1 MFAHGFSSFDLE
13 VKAVASRIYPHSRKQ
28 VFRALA
34 RDRSR
39 QLGSL
44 LIPLGLWAPTVNA
57 LPSFARQTG
66 EDCASCH
73 VGGFGPQLTPHG
85 SRFKLSGYTDTD
97 GKSGK
102 LPFSAMAVGSWTQ
115 ISKDLSEDAGP
126 HNGPNDNASL
136 DEAAVFLAGRLSDKV
151 GSFTQVTYS
160 GVDRN
165 VALDNMDVRYAL
177 PLTLAGKDSLIGVT
191 VNNNP
196 TVTDPFNTLPAWRFP
211 YAASEL
217 APGGAAAP
225 LIVDGLGQQVVG
237 ASIYAFWNDMLYA
250 EAGGYRSL
258 SHQSLRAL
266 GASDELGRTPGLT
279 SYWRLAYLND
289 RRWQNFTAGV
299 FGLNSRIQPDR
310 IDGPENKYN
319 DVGVDASYQ
328 FLGTRE
334 HIASIYSSYI
344 HEDQKLNASYANGDA
359 ADRTGRLSEFLLNV
373 SYYYDQTW
381 GLTVGRFDTKGSRDA
396 GLYAAEPDGGSRL
409 ASPNTAGYIVQADWS
424 PWGKED
430 SWNAPWANL
439 RLGAQYVIYQRFNG
453 AEEDYDGAGRD
464 ASDNNTL
471 FLFAWTSF

>member
-1 MFAHGFSSFDLE
+1 MALQMR
-13 VKAVASRIYPHSRKQ
+13 APSRNRIVRP
-28 VFRALA
+28 LA
-34 RDRSR
+34 GIWLK
-39 QLGSL
+39 QLGPL
-44 LIPLGLWAPTVNA
+44 LILLGCGVGTAHA

-97 GKSGK
+97 GKGGK
-102 LPFSAMAVGSWTQ
+102 VPVSAMAVGSWTQ

-136 DEAAVFLAGRLSDKV
+136 DEAAAFLAGRLSDNI

-177 PLTLAGKDSLIGVT
+177 PLTLGGKDSLIGVT

-196 TVTDPFNTLPAWRFP
+196 TVTDPFSTLPAWRFP

-225 LIVDGLGQQVVG
+225 LIVDGLGQQVMG

-266 GASDELGRTPGLT
+266 GESDDLGRTPGLT

-289 RRWQNFTAGV
+289 RRRQNFSAGV
-299 FGLNSRIQPDR
+299 FGLNSRVQPDR
-310 IDGPENKYN
+310 IEGPENKYN

-359 ADRTGRLSEFLLNV
+359 ADHTGQLTEFLLNA

-396 GLYAAEPDGGSRL
+396 GLYAPEPDGGSRL
-409 ASPNTAGYIVQADWS
+409 ASPNTAGYILQADWS

-453 AEEDYDGAGRD
+453 AKDDYDGVGRD
-464 ASDNNTL
+464 AGDNNTL

>member
-1 MFAHGFSSFDLE
+1 MASKMPVRPGIQIFHGIS
-13 VKAVASRIYPHSRKQ
+13 
-28 VFRALA
+28 
-34 RDRSR
+34 RSR
-39 QLGSL
+39 SL
-44 LIPLGLWAPTVNA
+44 QALSALIPFALWIPTAHA

-66 EDCASCH
+66 EECAACH

-97 GKSGK
+97 GKGGK
-102 LPFSAMAVGSWTQ
+102 LPLSAMVVGSWTQ
-115 ISKDLSEDAGP
+115 TSKDLSGDAGP

-136 DEAAVFLAGRLSDKV
+136 DQAAVFLAGRLSEKI

-160 GVDRN
+160 GVDEKL
-165 VALDNMDVRYAL
+165 ALDNMDLRYAQ
-177 PLTLAGKDSLIGVT
+177 PLTLAGKDSLVGVT

-211 YAASEL
+211 YVSSQL
-217 APGGAAAP
+217 APGGAASP
-225 LIVDGLGQQVVG
+225 LMVGGLGQQVMG
-237 ASIYAFWNDMLYA
+237 ASVYAFWDDMLYA
-250 EAGGYRSL
+250 ELGGYHSL

-266 GASDELGRTPGLT
+266 GAGDDLGNTPGLT
-279 SYWRLAYLND
+279 NYWRLAYLND
-289 RRWQNFTAGV
+289 QRKQNFTAGV
-299 FGLNSRIQPDR
+299 FGLNSSVQPGR

-328 FLGTRE
+328 FLGTRQ
-334 HIASIYSSYI
+334 HIASLYSSYI
-344 HEDQKLNASYANGDA
+344 HEDQKLNASFANGDA
-359 ADRTGRLSEFLLNV
+359 ADRTGRLTEFVLNA

-396 GLYAAEPDGGSRL
+396 GLYAPGPDSGSRL

-430 SWNAPWANL
+430 SWQAPWANL
-439 RLGAQYVIYQRFNG
+439 RLGAQYVIYRRFNG
-453 AEEDYDGAGRD
+453 AEDNYDGSGRN

>member
-1 MFAHGFSSFDLE
+1 MTSKMFVRPG
-13 VKAVASRIYPHSRKQ
+13 IQ
-28 VFRALA
+28 VFHGIS
-34 RDRSR
+34 RSR
-39 QLGSL
+39 SL
-44 LIPLGLWAPTVNA
+44 QVLSVLIPFVLWVPTAHA

-66 EDCASCH
+66 EECAACH

-97 GKSGK
+97 GKGGK
-102 LPFSAMAVGSWTQ
+102 IPLSAMAVGSWTQ
-115 ISKDLSEDAGP
+115 TSKDLSGDAGP

-136 DEAAVFLAGRLSDKV
+136 DQAAVFLAGRLSEKI

-160 GVDRN
+160 GVDEKL
-165 VALDNMDVRYAL
+165 ALDNMDLRYAQ
-177 PLTLAGKDSLIGVT
+177 PLTLAGKDSLVGVT

-211 YAASEL
+211 YVSSEL
-217 APGGAAAP
+217 APGSAASP
-225 LIVDGLGQQVVG
+225 LMVDGLGQQVMG
-237 ASIYAFWNDMLYA
+237 ASVYAFWNDVLYA
-250 EAGGYRSL
+250 ELGGYHSL

-266 GASDELGRTPGLT
+266 GAGDNLGNTPGLT
-279 SYWRLAYLND
+279 NYWRLAYLND
-289 RRWQNFTAGV
+289 QRKQNFTAGV
-299 FGLNSRIQPDR
+299 FGLNSSVQPGR
-310 IDGPENKYN
+310 IDGPENKYH

-328 FLGTRE
+328 FLGTRQ
-334 HIASIYSSYI
+334 HIASLYSSYI
-344 HEDQKLNASYANGDA
+344 HEDQKLNASFANGDA
-359 ADRTGRLSEFLLNV
+359 ADRTGRLTEFVLNA

-396 GLYAAEPDGGSRL
+396 GLYAPGPDSGSRL

-430 SWNAPWANL
+430 SWQAPWANL
-439 RLGAQYVIYQRFNG
+439 RLGAQYVIYRRFNG
-453 AEEDYDGAGRD
+453 AEDDYDGSGRN